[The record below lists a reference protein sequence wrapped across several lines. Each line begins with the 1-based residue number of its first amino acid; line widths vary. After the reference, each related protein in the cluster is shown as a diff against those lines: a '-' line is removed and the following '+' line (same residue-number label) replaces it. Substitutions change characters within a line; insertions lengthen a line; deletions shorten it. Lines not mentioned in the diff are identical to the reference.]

1 VPFMNTLFGTAP
13 LDLVAWASCIAV
25 GLAVF
30 VLVELEKLFVR
41 KGMHPLAGT
50 SRSPGRDQEGEG
62 EEARRG
68 QGA

>member
-1 VPFMNTLFGTAP
+1 MNTLFGTGP

-30 VLVELEKLFVR
+30 VLVEVEKLLVR

-50 SRSPGRDQEGEG
+50 TRSPGRA
-62 EEARRG
+62 EA
-68 QGA
+68 GAA